1 MKKKTST
8 FYELWQWRA
17 WQGRRWTC
25 REGHPNQRLWSDQN
39 TDSATQHQTQDRSGH
54 PTLIWGRGNAS
65 AAETLRIG
73 SEDRRWG
80 WVGAV
85 GQRRGS
91 ADGGSAASVRVE
103 SCSGFCQK
111 KRVIRVERVSVF
123 ISKTL
128 AISKIF
134 FFFGWT
140 CGGAF
145 QTPHYYIW
153 WGQLRLTHFGFF
165 NVLRIQGQKVW

>member
-1 MKKKTST
+1 MGFRFGPLWNLQNFKHKINKTIIKQISNKWKMKYMKKKTST

-54 PTLIWGRGNAS
+54 PTLISGTGNAS
-65 AAETLRIG
+65 AAEALRIG

-91 ADGGSAASVRVE
+91 ADGGSAVRVRVWEREWE
-103 SCSGFCQK
+103 SG
-111 KRVIRVERVSVF
+111 E
-123 ISKTL
+123 
-128 AISKIF
+128 F
-134 FFFGWT
+134 FR
-140 CGGAF
+140 F
-145 QTPHYYIW
+145 Q
-153 WGQLRLTHFGFF
+153 R
-165 NVLRIQGQKVW
+165 K

>member
-65 AAETLRIG
+65 TVEALRIG
-73 SEDRRWG
+73 VGVGSVAWVSDVDLLMVDQQWECEKESE
-80 WVGAV
+80 
-85 GQRRGS
+85 
-91 ADGGSAASVRVE
+91 RVE
-103 SCSGFCQK
+103 SCSGFSKKKSYSGRKSQVFLFQK
-111 KRVIRVERVSVF
+111 LWLF
-123 ISKTL
+123 Q
-128 AISKIF
+128 F
-134 FFFGWT
+134 FFFWLDLWWH
-140 CGGAF
+140 F
-145 QTPHYYIW
+145 FHTPHYYIW
-153 WGQLRLTHFGFF
+153 WG
-165 NVLRIQGQKVW
+165 